1 MIKEIN
7 FQRIKAVIILRFQIR
22 HMETLYSIKTKCKG
36 TLDNFHTLLKEKY
49 QKDISTE
56 YFFVPQFINDTNQ
69 PNNYANNKSDYF
81 SMILS
86 SEKID
91 LDELVNLIHKYQ
103 NKISWV
109 DFMLCPTETN
119 ISVYV
124 VNLVC
129 LNKIDNKLNFHISCP
144 I

>member
-1 MIKEIN
+1 
-7 FQRIKAVIILRFQIR
+7 
-22 HMETLYSIKTKCKG
+22 
-36 TLDNFHTLLKEKY
+36 
-49 QKDISTE
+49 
-56 YFFVPQFINDTNQ
+56 
-69 PNNYANNKSDYF
+69 
-81 SMILS
+81 MILS

-124 VNLVC
+124 VDLVC

>member
-1 MIKEIN
+1 MK
-7 FQRIKAVIILRFQIR
+7 
-22 HMETLYSIKTKCKG
+22 

-49 QKDISTE
+49 QRDISTE
-56 YFFVPQFINDTNQ
+56 YFFVPKFINDTNQ
-69 PNNYANNKSDYF
+69 ANNYVNNFTNNKSDYF

-91 LDELVNLIHKYQ
+91 LNELVNLIHKYQ

-124 VNLVC
+124 VQLVC
-129 LNKIDNKLNFHISCP
+129 LKR
-144 I
+144 

>member
-1 MIKEIN
+1 M
-7 FQRIKAVIILRFQIR
+7 QSLD
-22 HMETLYSIKTKCKG
+22 SIKKTCIK

-49 QKDISTE
+49 QRDISTE
-56 YFFVPQFINDTNQ
+56 YFFVPKFINDTNQ

-81 SMILS
+81 SMILY

-124 VNLVC
+124 VELVC

>member
-1 MIKEIN
+1 M
-7 FQRIKAVIILRFQIR
+7 QSLD
-22 HMETLYSIKTKCKG
+22 SIKISCMK

-49 QKDISTE
+49 QRDISTE
-56 YFFVPQFINDTNQ
+56 YFFVPKFINDTNQ
-69 PNNYANNKSDYF
+69 ANNYINNFTNNKSDYF

-91 LDELVNLIHKYQ
+91 LNELVNLIHKYQ

-124 VNLVC
+124 VQLVC
-129 LNKIDNKLNFHISCP
+129 LNKIDNKLNFHIACP